1 MRSRI
6 RHPYDASGVR
16 TWCTGLITGSAGRMY
31 RLIIACLTGLSR
43 GMPLQRDHRPI
54 GIVRIVELQ
63 PSPSVRKPILGG
75 ASDTGV
81 PPPERLTWT
90 LSQIVRFRSWAS

>member
-16 TWCTGLITGSAGRMY
+16 TWCNGLITGSAGCMY
-31 RLIIACLTGLSR
+31 RLIFACLTGLSR

-63 PSPSVRKPILGG
+63 PSPQRSKADPWGRLTIP
-75 ASDTGV
+75 V
-81 PPPERLTWT
+81 PLPERLTWT